1 MEESMRLLK
10 VAALMIIIALSVST
24 TLLAQGSKKLIFSNF
39 KSDPEN
45 VETHIII
52 SDVDG
57 VGPNV
62 KISIYNEEG
71 RLVYERYETLKAF
84 GKLNYNPVAFLNAYQ
99 QGYNQNPKFRGTIRM
114 ESDGGNIIAQYLET
128 TTAKV
133 KLYAGTAI
141 CASNG
146 EGYTNLTCQHFVS
159 EKGVDAGIF
168 VSNLETDR
176 SVKIYVKFYSDNGGL
191 LATENQ
197 LIQPNGMA
205 FLNPYKITKGLRSS
219 GTAYI
224 SVVGAGKIV
233 GEYWQTPSGERNYL
247 ALPLDAVSKVR

>member
-10 VAALMIIIALSVST
+10 VAALMTIIVLSVST
-24 TLLAQGSKKLIFSNF
+24 TLLAQGSKKLIISNF

-52 SDVDG
+52 SDIDG

-84 GKLNYNPVAFLNAYQ
+84 GKLNYNPVAYLNAYQ
-99 QGYNQNPKFRGTIRM
+99 QGYNQNPKFRGTVRL
-114 ESDGGNIIAQYLET
+114 ESDGGNIIAQYQET
-128 TTAKV
+128 KNSKTPIFS
-133 KLYAGTAI
+133 GTAMQ
-141 CASNG
+141 ASNG
-146 EGYTNLTCQHFVS
+146 EGYTTLTCQHFVS

-176 SVKIYVKFYSDNGGL
+176 SVKVYVKFYSDNGGL

-197 LIQPNGMA
+197 LIQPNGMVL
-205 FLNPYKITKGLRSS
+205 LNPYKITKGLRAS

-233 GEYWQTPSGERNYL
+233 GEYWQTISGETNYI
-247 ALPLDAVSKVR
+247 ALPLCPVEKVR